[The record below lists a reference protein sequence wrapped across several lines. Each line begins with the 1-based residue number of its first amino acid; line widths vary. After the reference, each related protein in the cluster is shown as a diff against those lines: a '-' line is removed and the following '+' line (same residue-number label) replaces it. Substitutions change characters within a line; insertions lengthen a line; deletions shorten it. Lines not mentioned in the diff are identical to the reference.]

1 VRSPSACAAAR
12 RSLTGFRLVFEAGE
26 GVGVYGHAAYGAE
39 ELLERLDN
47 AAIRNGLKVQPR
59 AAVKGHFSKDRLDI
73 DLDKQTVT

>member
-26 GVGVYGHAAYGAE
+26 GVGLYGHAAYGAE

-47 AAIRNGLKVQPR
+47 AAIHNGLKVQPR

>member
-1 VRSPSACAAAR
+1 VLRRGARSPASAWFSKR
-12 RSLTGFRLVFEAGE
+12 GE

-47 AAIRNGLKVQPR
+47 AAIHNGLKVQPR